1 MNFVQVSKTPRGKQ
15 IIFLN
20 WFEYKHIFFLKYR
33 MKMIERQEDVCNSL
47 SPQYLGYDT
56 EKKIIII
63 AIFSLSNND
72 SPI

>member
-1 MNFVQVSKTPRGKQ
+1 
-15 IIFLN
+15 
-20 WFEYKHIFFLKYR
+20 
-33 MKMIERQEDVCNSL
+33 MIERQEDVCNSL